1 MFFNAISGLDQAG
14 GKNQGTGLQ
23 DELAVQE
30 APFVTPAEAAAQ
42 AKTKLLAWVPAFA
55 GMAVWAVLR
64 LLQEPWGGGVVW
76 SR

>member
-1 MFFNAISGLDQAG
+1 MFCNAISGLDQAG

-30 APFVTPAEAAAQ
+30 APFVTLAEAGAQ
-42 AKTKLLAWVPAFA
+42 AKTKLFAWVPAFA
-55 GMAVWAVLR
+55 GMTVGAVLR
-64 LLQEPWGGGVVW
+64 LLHEPWGACVVW